1 MFFNVCFLR
10 CDQSI
15 IVLCASDKCKK
26 QKKHRQQ
33 PMILAAIY
41 RHGGVAQCSFVR
53 TITFR
58 DVRMFLPGK
67 RRHIWVRCS
76 RDIGT
81 ARCRPVGQLSQ
92 LQIGSPQGRVEKD
105 RCCQL
110 FAHWRYR
117 WLRADPR
124 RIVRS

>member
-53 TITFR
+53 TITCR
-58 DVRMFLPGK
+58 DVKMFLPGK
-67 RRHIWVRCS
+67 TQS
-76 RDIGT
+76 
-81 ARCRPVGQLSQ
+81 LY
-92 LQIGSPQGRVEKD
+92 E
-105 RCCQL
+105 
-110 FAHWRYR
+110 
-117 WLRADPR
+117 
-124 RIVRS
+124 